1 MMGLDDMGEME
12 IPDNIFNDNPR
23 GPTGMTEEQMMAA
36 AIQASLNEMTL
47 QEQQQPAAVNQNEQ
61 QPTAS
66 NGDNNQISKES
77 YDFLSE
83 YAGVKPAQE
92 EVKVDHTSVP
102 AA

>member
-47 QEQQQPAAVNQNEQ
+47 QEPAAVNQNEQ
-61 QPTAS
+61 PTVS

-83 YAGVKPAQE
+83 YAGVKPA
-92 EVKVDHTSVP
+92 
-102 AA
+102 

>member
-47 QEQQQPAAVNQNEQ
+47 QEPAAVN
-61 QPTAS
+61 
-66 NGDNNQISKES
+66 
-77 YDFLSE
+77 
-83 YAGVKPAQE
+83 
-92 EVKVDHTSVP
+92 
-102 AA
+102 